1 MSASEPANYSGRGD
15 ALAPPPAFRMER
27 VEGPPGVVV
36 LVMAGEIDLATSGRF
51 RAVVDETL
59 AEGNSLVAD
68 MAEVAFMDSTM
79 LRELLR
85 AHRDLEGAGRRF
97 VIADPQA
104 PVRRLLDLTG
114 TARLFVATGT
124 RAEALSLALPPE

>member
-1 MSASEPANYSGRGD
+1 MPASESAHPVSRVD

-27 VEGPPGVVV
+27 VDGPAGIVV
-36 LVMAGEIDLATSGRF
+36 LVMAGEIDLATSGQF
-51 RAVVDETL
+51 RAVVDEAL
-59 AEGNSLVAD
+59 VEKSSLVAD

-85 AHRDLEGAGRRF
+85 AHRDLEAAGRRF
-97 VIADPQA
+97 VLAAPQA

-114 TARLFVATGT
+114 TARLFMAADT
-124 RAEALSLALPPE
+124 RPEALAVAVPPA